1 MKFSGNGLQV
11 LQYFEDCE
19 LEAYPDPGTKGP
31 PWTIGWGH
39 TGPDVVPGLAW
50 TRERADEV
58 LLDVDLPPRE
68 QAVEQMATVPMTQGQ
83 FDGLVDFAYNKGIG
97 ALRRNSRSGTRLAAS
112 RCTAC
117 AGALRLSARSLRG
130 APGRRPSRSGRA
142 PREPLRGPRRPGRRG
157 CVVRRWLL
165 ERCHGQ

>member
-97 ALRRNSRSGTRLAAS
+97 TLGAAQEFAKWDKAGGKSMHGLRRRAAAE
-112 RCTAC
+112 RALFEGRT
-117 AGALRLSARSLRG
+117 GAQDIEIGKST
-130 APGRRPSRSGRA
+130 P
-142 PREPLRGPRRPGRRG
+142 
-157 CVVRRWLL
+157 
-165 ERCHGQ
+165 

>member
-39 TGPDVVPGLAW
+39 TGPDVVPGLTW

-58 LLDVDLPPRE
+58 LSDVDLPPRE
-68 QAVEQMATVPMTQGQ
+68 QAVEQMVTVPMTRGQ
-83 FDGLVDFAYNKGIG
+83 FDSLVDFAYNKGIG
-97 ALRRNSRSGTRLAAS
+97 ALRNSTLLRKFNAGDTLGAAQEF
-112 RCTAC
+112 AKWDK
-117 AGALRLSARSLRG
+117 AGGKSMHGLRRRAAAERALFEGRTG
-130 APGRRPSRSGRA
+130 AQAIEIGKSTP
-142 PREPLRGPRRPGRRG
+142 
-157 CVVRRWLL
+157 
-165 ERCHGQ
+165 